1 MNPHRDP
8 DLAIA
13 AWLEEGP
20 LQLPA
25 EHRHAIS
32 TAARAIPQRRR
43 GATLP
48 GRLPT
53 MNGNLRIAIAAAAV
67 LTAAVGGAWLLAPRG
82 DVPPDVAS
90 SPSPTVAPS
99 PTTPFASP
107 PPSLPVAGRVTLL
120 PNGCTFEPSGV
131 PLESAVTFELDNQTE
146 RLSGFDWFRL
156 NPGSTFDQF
165 MVHMEREIDLIE
177 RGEPYTGPPP
187 GASLVTQAAVE
198 PGQSRTQGVGF
209 SSGTYV
215 LVCVEGI
222 SETDNPIAYRVVG
235 PFEAGPAPTWLGSL
249 VLTQT
254 LCRFE
259 RSEAPTGAADAAILD
274 LDNQA
279 PAKDG
284 FFELYRITADRAE
297 DFATYVAEEQRRAEA
312 GEAQSGYPTWPL
324 ERWTRNVPGLSAAS
338 FGLGTLEPGTYAAAC
353 GTWDDEAKR
362 ILSIWPVEPF
372 TVD

>member
-13 AWLEEGP
+13 TWLEEGP

-25 EHRHAIS
+25 ENRHAIS

-43 GATLP
+43 GAALP

-67 LTAAVGGAWLLAPRG
+67 ITAAVGGAWLLAPRG
-82 DVPPDVAS
+82 QAPPDIGS
-90 SPSPTVAPS
+90 SPSPTATSS
-99 PTTPFASP
+99 PAAESSSA
-107 PPSLPVAGRVTLL
+107 PPSLPAAGRVTLE
-120 PNGCTFEPSGV
+120 PNGCTFQPSGV
-131 PLESAVTFELDNQTE
+131 PLESAVTFELVNTTD
-146 RLSGFDWFRL
+146 RPSGFDWFRL
-156 NPGSTFDQF
+156 NPGYTFDQF
-165 MVHMEREIDLIE
+165 MVHMEREIGLIE

-187 GASLVTQAAVE
+187 GASLITQAAVE
-198 PGQSRTQGVGF
+198 PRASRTQGVGF

-215 LVCVEGI
+215 LVCVEGV
-222 SETDNPIAYRVVG
+222 SSTENPVAYRIVG
-235 PFEAGPAPTWLGSL
+235 PLEVGSAPTWLGSL
-249 VLTQT
+249 VLTET

-259 RSEAPTGAADAAILD
+259 AAGAPTSTAAAAID

-279 PAKDG
+279 AAKDG
-284 FFELYRITADRAE
+284 FFELYRIAPERTAD
-297 DFATYVAEEQRRAEA
+297 FAAYITEEQRRAEA
-312 GEAQSGYPTWPL
+312 GEPQSGYPDWPL
-324 ERWTRNVPGLSAAS
+324 ARWTRNVPGGTSAT
-338 FGLGTLEPGTYAAAC
+338 FGVNPLEPGTYVAAC
-353 GTWDDEAKR
+353 GTWDAEARR